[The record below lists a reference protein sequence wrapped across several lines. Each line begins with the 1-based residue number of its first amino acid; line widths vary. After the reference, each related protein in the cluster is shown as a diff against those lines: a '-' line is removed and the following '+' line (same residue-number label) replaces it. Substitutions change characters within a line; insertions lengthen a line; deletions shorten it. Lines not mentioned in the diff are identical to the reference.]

1 MDPKEAL
8 NILDQATQPGAQI
21 TRIGF
26 VQVQIALET
35 IGKLIEEQTK
45 QNQSPDEVD
54 LTKGETT

>member
-21 TRIGF
+21 TRLGF
-26 VQVQIALET
+26 VQVQIALEV

-45 QNQSPDEVD
+45 QSQSPDEGD